1 MPMPPADP
9 GPVPPLD
16 TPQGR
21 RDEFRR
27 LLGFAEE
34 SASGPGGPFAYLD
47 DVGEPDESQGWQ
59 LWITARM
66 THVFALAHMLGEP
79 DAGLH
84 AGAGVSALTRAF
96 RDPAH
101 GGWFG
106 HLDGHGH
113 VLDERKSM
121 YEHAFVLLAASTAT
135 TAGVDGATDLLSDV
149 VRVVDDRFWDDDAGA
164 CRESWDRAWSVTEDY
179 RGANSNMHAV
189 EAFLAAG
196 QVTGDRRWSRRALR
210 IAERLVHHE
219 AAARSW
225 RLPEHYTRD
234 WQVVPDYN
242 RDQPRHRFRPYGVTI
257 GHLLEW
263 SRLLVHLE
271 AALDEPPRWLLD
283 DATALF
289 RTALDIGWEA
299 DGSPG
304 FVYTVDWNDRPV
316 VAERMHWVAAEAA
329 MTANILGRRTG
340 EAVAAEW
347 EPRLWRNLDAFV
359 DPEHGSWHHELDAR
373 GEVSRTVWSGKP
385 DVYHALQAV
394 LLPEI
399 PVTPSLAASVAL
411 ATRG

>member
-1 MPMPPADP
+1 
-9 GPVPPLD
+9 
-16 TPQGR
+16 
-21 RDEFRR
+21 
-27 LLGFAEE
+27 
-34 SASGPGGPFAYLD
+34 
-47 DVGEPDESQGWQ
+47 
-59 LWITARM
+59 M

-79 DAGLH
+79 DAGPH
-84 AGAGVSALTRAF
+84 AAAGVSALTRAF
-96 RDPAH
+96 RDPVN

-135 TAGVDGATDLLSDV
+135 
-149 VRVVDDRFWDDDAGA
+149 
-164 CRESWDRAWSVTEDY
+164 
-179 RGANSNMHAV
+179 
-189 EAFLAAG
+189 
-196 QVTGDRRWSRRALR
+196 TGDRRWSRRALR

-283 DATALF
+283 HATALF

-359 DPEHGSWHHELDAR
+359 DREHGSWHHELDAR

-394 LLPEI
+394 LLPDV
-399 PVTPSLAASVAL
+399 PVTPSLAASVSVA
-411 ATRG
+411 ARP